1 MKLKHIIVIL
11 LCVVLL
17 TGCGANNDSVVGDS
31 SQGTTQEEQ
40 LNLGMFS
47 ANTLDGDT
55 ITHEFFA
62 KEKLTL
68 INVWATFCGPCK
80 MEMPGLGQLDREMED
95 FQVMG
100 VVMDV
105 LDQDGNIVPEQVET
119 AKQLKEATNVEYPSA
134 IINQSLA
141 NIGLAAV
148 TSYPTSIFVDSKGNI
163 VGDLVVGARDE
174 EGWKEII
181 QERLDMVKED
191 IKN

>member
-17 TGCGANNDSVVGDS
+17 TGCGANNDPAVGDG

-47 ANTLDGDT
+47 AKTLDGDT

-80 MEMPGLGQLDREMED
+80 MEMPDLGQLDREMED

-105 LDQDGNIVPEQVET
+105 LDQDGNIVPEQIET

-141 NIGLAAV
+141 NLGLAAV

-181 QERLDMVKED
+181 QERLDMVK
-191 IKN
+191 

>member
-11 LCVVLL
+11 VILMVVFVA
-17 TGCGANNDSVVGDS
+17 GNIIIQSKNQVDVGG
-31 SQGTTQEEQ
+31 SQEATSQEDQ

-47 ANTLDGDT
+47 AQTLDGDT

-80 MEMPGLGQLDREMED
+80 MEMPGLGELDRDVDD

-105 LDQDGNIVPEQVET
+105 LDQEGKIVPEQVEA
-119 AKQLKEATNVEYPSA
+119 AKELKMATDVEYPSA
-134 IINQSLA
+134 ILNESLA
-141 NIGLAAV
+141 NIGLAAI
-148 TSYPTSIFVDSKGNI
+148 TSYPTSIFVDEKGNMI
-163 VGDLVVGARDE
+163 GDPVVGARDE
-174 EGWKEII
+174 DDWREII
-181 QERLDMVKED
+181 EERMAEVK
-191 IKN
+191 